1 MNQRER
7 ILDYLR
13 SGKTLTRINS
23 FSELGVL
30 EAPARIHELKKEGH
44 DIRTRTITGSNRY
57 GETVRVAEWS
67 MEPKRSD
74 ASKLWDLGVAMTS
87 YHAERMKN
95 DRD

>member
-1 MNQRER
+1 
-7 ILDYLR
+7 
-13 SGKTLTRINS
+13 
-23 FSELGVL
+23 V
-30 EAPARIHELKKEGH
+30 
-44 DIRTRTITGSNRY
+44 SNRY